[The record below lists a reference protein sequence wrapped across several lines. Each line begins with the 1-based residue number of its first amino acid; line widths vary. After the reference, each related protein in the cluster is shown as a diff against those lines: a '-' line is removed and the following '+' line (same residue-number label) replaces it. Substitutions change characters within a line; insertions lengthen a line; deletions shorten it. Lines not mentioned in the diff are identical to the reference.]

1 MNCQWVQE
9 NLSAFIDKELRDNQ
23 KELVESHLSACFQC
37 KAEFDRLL
45 HAWDTLSSWEDKDP
59 PLHLRDSILRAVKK
73 EKSSNFIRVL
83 LPVAAVFVIAVSIFL
98 FYREGSY
105 YDKQAVVTDQKEIRT
120 TLPVESV
127 MVDENEI
134 IKNLQLLEEKEF
146 LESVEVLKTMDY
158 LPLLDEKVDN
168 RSSMGYYSA

>member
-9 NLSAFIDKELRDNQ
+9 NLSAFLDRELPDNQ
-23 KELVESHLSACFQC
+23 KELVESHLSSCFQC
-37 KAEFDRLL
+37 KAECDSLSR
-45 HAWDTLSSWEDKDP
+45 AWDTLSSWEDKDP
-59 PLHLRDSILRAVKK
+59 PLHLRDSILRAAKK
-73 EKSSNFIRVL
+73 KKAFDFIRVL

-98 FYREGSY
+98 FYREGNY
-105 YDKQAVVTDQKEIRT
+105 YDKQAVLTDQKEIQT

-146 LESVEVLKTMDY
+146 LESVEVLKTIDY
-158 LPLLDEKVDN
+158 LPLLDEKSDN
-168 RSSMGYYSA
+168 RTSMGYYSA

>member
-1 MNCQWVQE
+1 M
-9 NLSAFIDKELRDNQ
+9 
-23 KELVESHLSACFQC
+23 
-37 KAEFDRLL
+37 
-45 HAWDTLSSWEDKDP
+45 
-59 PLHLRDSILRAVKK
+59 
-73 EKSSNFIRVL
+73 RVL
-83 LPVAAVFVIAVSIFL
+83 LPVAAVLVIAVSIFL

-105 YDKQAVVTDQKEIRT
+105 YHKQAVLTDQEEIRR

-146 LESVEVLKTMDY
+146 LESVEVLKTIDY